1 MDALVM
7 KKIIGNIQRRFSR
20 ISQNYHDIEQYLT
33 CLDKMEKMGEEFVDE
48 SMEEDLRSLAKR
60 ILNASN
66 AIAEATGDAQFLS
79 EEVDDMISKKNKD
92 W

>member
-1 MDALVM
+1 MDTLVM

-33 CLDKMEKMGEEFVDE
+33 CLDKMEKMGEEFVDD

-66 AIAEATGDAQFLS
+66 AIAEATGEAQFLS
-79 EEVDDMISKKNKD
+79 EEVDEMISKKNKD

>member
-1 MDALVM
+1 M

-33 CLDKMEKMGEEFVDE
+33 CLEKMGEEFVDE

-66 AIAEATGDAQFLS
+66 AIAEATGYAQFLS

>member
-1 MDALVM
+1 M